1 VRIISFNAN
10 GVRAAARKGFYEWL
24 VQQDADFVCIQE
36 TKANPEQLQPSEYT
50 ILQAIT
56 VNM

>member
-1 VRIISFNAN
+1 MRIISFNAN